1 MLAYYVPA
9 FLLLLIGCQPAGLK
23 ENLLEK
29 MFFFGHCPNGSVM
42 CTCVGVVYDNDI
54 INNRIIFFFSC
65 CNITRTL
72 NKEIADSAQTE
83 YCSTFQCLSI
93 SSRPT
98 TLTTGPPGLP
108 GPPGPLNQTTLTT
121 LTNPTDQNIC
131 QDKCRIRIV

>member
-1 MLAYYVPA
+1 MQVLAYYVPA

-83 YCSTFQCLSI
+83 YCSTFQGSQYI
-93 SSRPT
+93 IQTDHSYHRT
-98 TLTTGPPGLP
+98 TWTTW
-108 GPPGPLNQTTLTT
+108 TTWTT
-121 LTNPTDQNIC
+121 QSNHFDHS
-131 QDKCRIRIV
+131 DKPD